1 VIQKKVFMIGMTI
14 AVFAASAACT
24 RPVMSNQPGPP
35 TQSSWLS
42 TQLAYQPESSPTIA
56 SPFDPNETPSA
67 TPDEPE
73 PVVSPTFPA
82 TATYE
87 SSQSG
92 ELIVYEA
99 QSGDTL
105 YAVAVRFS
113 VHPSD
118 ITSDE
123 PLPPD
128 QMLIDP
134 GQLLFIPDR
143 LNIVGPSVRLIP
155 DSELVFSPHAS
166 AFDVEEFVREQG
178 GYLNQYTEY
187 IGTDTLSGIEI
198 VNRVAM
204 NHSINPR
211 ILLAV
216 LEYYTGWVTDPATP
230 SGSVYEYPLGYRG
243 ATAVGLYRQLLW
255 LAGELGRGY
264 YDWRAGRLTDVHFS
278 DGSIVRLAPD
288 LNAGTVAVQ
297 YFLGLSRTRSQWD
310 QALSVDGLI
319 ATYRHMFGDPWSYD
333 YLLFEPG
340 VTQPELELPFLPGHI
355 WAFTGG
361 PHGAWER
368 DSAWAALD
376 FAPGTEESGCN
387 PSEDWVTAS
396 APGIVVRSAEGV
408 VVVDLDGDGR
418 EQTGWALM
426 YLHVA
431 EQGRIEVGTYVETGD
446 LLGHPSCEGGA
457 ATGTHIHLARKYNGE
472 WILADGPIPFVLSG
486 WEAQAGTSAY
496 QGALVKGDQTIIACP
511 CASSS
516 TYIKR

>member
-1 VIQKKVFMIGMTI
+1 VGW
-14 AVFAASAACT
+14 FA
-24 RPVMSNQPGPP
+24 
-35 TQSSWLS
+35 TQVA
-42 TQLAYQPESSPTIA
+42 TQGNFPHIEIESSPQGTSTA
-56 SPFDPNETPSA
+56 TPSA
-67 TPDEPE
+67 PE

-87 SSQSG
+87 SGQSG

-105 YAVAVRFS
+105 YALAVRYS

-118 ITSDE
+118 IQSDE
-123 PLPPD
+123 ALPPD
-128 QMLIDP
+128 QVLIDP

-143 LNIVGPSVRLIP
+143 LNIVGPSVRLFP
-155 DSELVFSPHAS
+155 DSELVYSPHAS
-166 AFDVEEFVREQG
+166 AFDVEEFVRQQG
-178 GYLNQYTEY
+178 GYLNQYMEY
-187 IGTDTLSGIEI
+187 IGIDTLTGIEI

-216 LEYYTGWVTDPATP
+216 LEYYTGWVTSSAVP
-230 SGSVYEYPLGYRG
+230 SDSVYDYPLGYRG
-243 ATAVGLYRQLLW
+243 ATAVGLYRQMLW
-255 LAGELGRGY
+255 LASELGHGY
-264 YDWRAGRLTDVHFS
+264 YDWRAGRLTDVHLS

-288 LNAGTVAVQ
+288 LNAGTVALQ
-297 YFLGLSRTRSQWD
+297 YFLGLSRTRNQWD
-310 QALSVDGLI
+310 QALSIEGLI

-340 VTQPELELPFLPGHI
+340 VVQPELELPFLPGHI

-361 PHGAWER
+361 PHGAWDR

-376 FAPGTEESGCN
+376 FAPGTEETGCN

-396 APGIVVRSAEGV
+396 APGIVVRSSEGV

-418 EQTGWALM
+418 EQTGWALL

-431 EQGRIEVGTYVETGD
+431 DQGRIEIGTYVETGD

-457 ATGTHIHLARKYNGE
+457 ATGTHIHFARKYNGE

-486 WEAQAGTSAY
+486 WEAHAGTNAY

-516 TYIKR
+516 TYIVR

>member
-1 VIQKKVFMIGMTI
+1 MAIL
-14 AVFAASAACT
+14 ASSACT
-24 RPVMSNQPGPP
+24 RPVTANQPGPP
-35 TQSSWLS
+35 PDTSWLS
-42 TQLAYQPESSPTIA
+42 TQLATQSDPPPLLESPSSA
-56 SPFDPNETPSA
+56 AATPSV
-67 TPDEPE
+67 TPDQPE

-87 SSQSG
+87 SSQAG

-105 YAVAVRFS
+105 YAVAVRYS
-113 VHPSD
+113 VHPTD
-118 ITSDE
+118 IQSDE
-123 PLPPD
+123 PLPEALA
-128 QMLIDP
+128 LIDP

-143 LNIVGPSVRLIP
+143 LNIVGPSERLIP
-155 DSELVFSPHAS
+155 DSELIYSPHAS
-166 AFDVEEFVREQG
+166 AFDVGDYVRQQG

-187 IGTDTLSGIEI
+187 TGTDTLTGIEI
-198 VNRVAM
+198 INRVAV

-216 LEYYTGWVTDPATP
+216 LEYYTGWVTNPAIP
-230 SGSVYEYPLGYRG
+230 SGSTYDYPLGYRG
-243 ATAVGLYRQLLW
+243 ASTVGLYRQMLW

-264 YDWRAGRLTDVHFS
+264 YDWRAGRLTDIQLA

-288 LNAGTVAVQ
+288 QNAGTVALQ
-297 YFLGLSRTRSQWD
+297 YFLGLSRDRSQWD
-310 QALSVDGLI
+310 QALSYEGIL
-319 ATYRHMFGDPWSYD
+319 ATYRHMFGDPWSYE
-333 YLLFEPG
+333 YLIFEPG
-340 VTQPELELPFLPGHI
+340 VAQPELELPFLPGHI

-376 FAPGTEESGCN
+376 FAPGTEETGCGV
-387 PSEDWVTAS
+387 SEDWVTSS

-431 EQGRIEVGTYVETGD
+431 EEGRIPVGTYVETGD

-457 ATGTHIHLARKYNGE
+457 ATGTHVHFARKYNGE

-486 WEAQAGTSAY
+486 WQAQAGTNAY
-496 QGALVKGDQTIIACP
+496 QGALVKDDQTIIACP